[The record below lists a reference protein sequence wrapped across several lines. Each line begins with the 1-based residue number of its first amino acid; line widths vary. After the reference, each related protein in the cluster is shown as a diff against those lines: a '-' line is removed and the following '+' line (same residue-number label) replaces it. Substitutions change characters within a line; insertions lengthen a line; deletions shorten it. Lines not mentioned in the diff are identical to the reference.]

1 MKNKYLNMLKFIF
14 LFYLIELSF
23 QKFLRKTKE
32 EEDPLSICLPIEST
46 DSNNDGETII
56 CSNNIC
62 YGKTNNTRDDT
73 FTNITLECN
82 TVGCRKKKPEKGEQC
97 NIDEDCPGC
106 IIINLTC
113 YNGICIGGPSD
124 NERNNN
130 ENNNRENNSISDSSL
145 NIKNDSESQ
154 GGNNNEEEPKGT
166 DENGNNNDNESN
178 NNESN
183 NNESNNDESN
193 NDESNNGESNSN
205 ESNY

>member
-1 MKNKYLNMLKFIF
+1 MLKFIF

-73 FTNITLECN
+73 FTNIRLECN
-82 TVGCRKKKPEKGEQC
+82 TVGCRKKPEKGEQC

-130 ENNNRENNSISDSSL
+130 ENNNRENNSIR
-145 NIKNDSESQ
+145 IVV
-154 GGNNNEEEPKGT
+154 
-166 DENGNNNDNESN
+166 
-178 NNESN
+178 
-183 NNESNNDESN
+183 
-193 NDESNNGESNSN
+193 
-205 ESNY
+205 